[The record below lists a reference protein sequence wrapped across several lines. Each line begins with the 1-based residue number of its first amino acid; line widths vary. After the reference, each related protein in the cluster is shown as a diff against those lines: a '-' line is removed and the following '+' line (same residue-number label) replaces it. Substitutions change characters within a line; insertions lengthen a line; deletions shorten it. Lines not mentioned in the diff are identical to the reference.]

1 MGAAFDLQAIGA
13 AFAEAAVD
21 PSRWDAAMDVVDRV
35 TGSAGAL
42 VFDINGHLPR
52 IPRSVSTV
60 PAHEAYVRDGWI
72 HRDERYRLA
81 PILARRG
88 VATDFDLFTPDDIAR
103 HPYYQEFLARF
114 GLRWCALVKIAAGDV
129 FWSLS
134 LQRSIEQGPFSPGE
148 LTELAKLPGLLGSSA
163 ALARALGFAH
173 AEAALDAFNASG
185 TPAIMMDRN
194 GKAVRINLA
203 AELLLGPDLQISGGR
218 LVSADRNA
226 TDALDR
232 SLLELLC
239 AAEPAA
245 AMPPV
250 PLPRPE
256 RRPLLAYPM
265 RLPAVSPNALAPCQA
280 AVVILD
286 PDARPR
292 TPEADLRSCFG
303 LTAAEARLAS
313 YISSGEALESA
324 ADQLT
329 ISYETARKQ
338 LKAIFAKT
346 ETHRQAELVALLAKV
361 ATGPSSRRP
370 G

>member
-1 MGAAFDLQAIGA
+1 MRDIAWSRFLRGA
-13 AFAEAAVD
+13 
-21 PSRWDAAMDVVDRV
+21 
-35 TGSAGAL
+35 GS
-42 VFDINGHLPR
+42 
-52 IPRSVSTV
+52 
-60 PAHEAYVRDGWI
+60 
-72 HRDERYRLA
+72 
-81 PILARRG
+81 
-88 VATDFDLFTPDDIAR
+88 ATDFDLFTPDEIAK
-103 HPYYQEFLARF
+103 HPYYQEFLAHF
-114 GLRWCALVKIAAGDV
+114 GLQWCALVKIAAGDV

-148 LTELAKLPGLLGSSA
+148 LAELAKLPALLGSSA
-163 ALARALGFAH
+163 ALVRTLGFAQ
-173 AEAALDAFNASG
+173 AEAALGAFNASG
-185 TPAIMMDRN
+185 TAAIMMDRN
-194 GKAVRINLA
+194 GRAILINRA
-203 AELLLGPDLQISGGR
+203 AELLLGPDIQVSSGR
-218 LVSADRNA
+218 LVSADRDA

-232 SLLELLC
+232 SITELLA

-250 PLPRPE
+250 PLPRSE

-292 TPEADLRSCFG
+292 TPEAALRSCFG
-303 LTAAEARLAS
+303 LTMAEAKLAS
-313 YISSGEALESA
+313 HISSGETLESV

-361 ATGPSSRRP
+361 ANGPSSGRP
-370 G
+370 VR